1 VLLYNFKMDERY
13 QNGKIYKLTCD
24 DPTMVYYGSTIK
36 TLERRLS
43 LHKTPSNKTVSRH
56 MRDIGGLQIE
66 LIEDY
71 PCNSKKELEQRE
83 QYFID
88 NNECI
93 NYYSAFVTDEQRL
106 QRHKECVKTYHAE
119 NKEKRKEYHKA
130 YREANR
136 EKVAEYNKA
145 RRAAKKLK

>member
-1 VLLYNFKMDERY
+1 MDERY

-36 TLERRLS
+36 TLAKRLTI
-43 LHKTPSNKTVSRH
+43 HKAPSNKTVSRK
-56 MRDIGGLQIE
+56 MRDVGGLQIE
-66 LIEDY
+66 LLEDY

-83 QYFID
+83 QYYIA

-93 NYYSAFVTDEQRL
+93 NFKDAFHTEEQKL
-106 QRHKECVKTYHAE
+106 
-119 NKEKRKEYHKA
+119 EYIKK

-136 EKVAEYNKA
+136 EKHNENKRIYREA
-145 RRAAKKLK
+145 NRDKINTKQREKRHAIKTIN